1 MKNTNAGKLTVFAA
15 AALSLT
21 MLLGACGA
29 DTANSGNKSL
39 TEEPAAGVD
48 TSYTGELPMPDVN
61 KRYDNPQTRD
71 NIKDGGTYTVALPV
85 LGPNWNYAS
94 NDGNS
99 GYMALC
105 GASTSQILWLTT
117 PSRVRRSSTT
127 LTTSL
132 PSRKLA
138 IIHSSFSTT

>member
-1 MKNTNAGKLTVFAA
+1 MRGIMKNTNAGKLTVFAA

-71 NIKDGGTYTVALPV
+71 NVKDGGTYTVALPV

-99 GYMALC
+99 GYMA
-105 GASTSQILWLTT
+105 
-117 PSRVRRSSTT
+117 T
-127 LTTSL
+127 L
-132 PSRKLA
+132 
-138 IIHSSFSTT
+138 